1 MRSYYVSAAACLW
14 AFVSMGCEVK
24 SATHSAVVPDRDQE
38 TVTRTLRESEIR
50 WRMTD
55 TGARTARLTAEQVDT
70 CFQEMTIP
78 QVHVEQTNRVLS
90 ERAAGATLLGYVVG
104 APAVAAGAWGLAT
117 PCTFVE
123 GRGCPEKE
131 EAQVRLAS
139 GIIAGLGVAML
150 TGAVVN
156 SIRAMDSSERQPAMP
171 KVVRAERGQACGE
184 RAVSGLEFALV
195 MPSHDWA
202 IEGVTEDDGSFE
214 VDLGALGEAHPM
226 AERLEVQVAG
236 VPVHTIDVSVFAVV
250 KAARDRHEAKLA
262 AEKAAEDEQ
271 ARLAMAQRQR
281 ENQQRAAERKRVEDE
296 EARAWPKAACAEVR
310 AMALDYYDANALGPD
325 IHPLSL
331 LTVEGFGAMLG
342 AAKVRANFPVAVL
355 AERQFVRQLQGEPGT
370 CRVQPE
376 LLTNLRKVTAL
387 MDKRRQNDARVKE
400 GERLRQVEACV
411 ESCMTKH
418 LSAREENCRRACR

>member
-1 MRSYYVSAAACLW
+1 
-14 AFVSMGCEVK
+14 
-24 SATHSAVVPDRDQE
+24 
-38 TVTRTLRESEIR
+38 
-50 WRMTD
+50 
-55 TGARTARLTAEQVDT
+55 
-70 CFQEMTIP
+70 
-78 QVHVEQTNRVLS
+78 
-90 ERAAGATLLGYVVG
+90 
-104 APAVAAGAWGLAT
+104 
-117 PCTFVE
+117 
-123 GRGCPEKE
+123 
-131 EAQVRLAS
+131 
-139 GIIAGLGVAML
+139 
-150 TGAVVN
+150 
-156 SIRAMDSSERQPAMP
+156 
-171 KVVRAERGQACGE
+171 
-184 RAVSGLEFALV
+184 
-195 MPSHDWA
+195 
-202 IEGVTEDDGSFE
+202 
-214 VDLGALGEAHPM
+214 
-226 AERLEVQVAG
+226 
-236 VPVHTIDVSVFAVV
+236 
-250 KAARDRHEAKLA
+250 
-262 AEKAAEDEQ
+262 
-271 ARLAMAQRQR
+271 MAQRQR